1 MFTRTKENQLDKAK
15 RTLRD
20 VVSYAQDVIEDE
32 RLRADVRAAI
42 DHGATAGERIRRD
55 IRADGISQQLTTDKK
70 LRKNL
75 SAMLDDLDSAGD
87 RLRRKRRHRVRNV
100 LLMLVGGVA
109 ALVALPKIR
118 PWLAERKSQIVGAGG
133 SEPEP
138 VI

>member
-42 DHGATAGERIRRD
+42 DLGATAGERIRRD

-118 PWLAERKSQIVGAGG
+118 PWLAEQKSQIVGAGG